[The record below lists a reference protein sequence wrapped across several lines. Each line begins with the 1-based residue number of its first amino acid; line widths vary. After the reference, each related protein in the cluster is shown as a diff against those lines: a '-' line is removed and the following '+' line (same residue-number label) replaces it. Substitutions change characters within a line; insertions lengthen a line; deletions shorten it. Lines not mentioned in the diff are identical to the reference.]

1 MDRIKEK
8 LSAVGDAI
16 REKTGKSELLS
27 LDEMPSEIA
36 AIETGIKTDDATAVA
51 SDILSGKTAYVKGNK
66 ITGSYE
72 GVELNFEIVGGT
84 TEPENPTE
92 NMIWVNTD
100 VEITGWTLSPVL
112 PSKHSGYYRYIKLQM
127 DAIND
132 GSVVQFSELR
142 FVNSTGGYFTFPSTT
157 SVTAT
162 ITNSS
167 GEDPSKLIDN
177 NTSTKFCSSAW
188 VSGSYVLID
197 LGLGN
202 TIDINEYSKWEW
214 YTANDTASFSGRN
227 LKSFSLLGSNN
238 GVEFDLLDSVT
249 DYNAPAQNMVCA
261 YTGTINVLSQTDEYK
276 DGEIFIFV
284 GTSSNVEF
292 DVLKNNSIQIYPI
305 SVVQYIS
312 GSFTS
317 KAAYI
322 FQADMW
328 KHLWDGTIYNEGN
341 EHTEFTGGFMVDG
354 IEPYAGVEKVPSM
367 SKGTSSIS
375 FSISSDG
382 TPTAGRGRTTN
393 AINLTT
399 YKTLYAKFN
408 RSISGRW
415 GQCGIAVYDAE
426 TNSRIASSISQTAGN
441 NQEVNIDISSINKPC
456 YIGAAM
462 IAHSASDNGNPN
474 PSSSSITI
482 HTMKLLN

>member
-1 MDRIKEK
+1 MSTIYEK
-8 LSAVGDAI
+8 MTAVADAI
-16 REKTGKSELLS
+16 RGKTGGTEQLT
-27 LDEMPSEIA
+27 LDDMAVEIA
-36 AIETGIKTDDATAVA
+36 GIST
-51 SDILSGKTAYVKGNK
+51 
-66 ITGSYE
+66 
-72 GVELNFEIVGGT
+72 GVELNFDVVGGT

-92 NMIWVNTD
+92 NMIWVNTN

-112 PSKHSGYYRYIKLQM
+112 PS
-127 DAIND
+127 
-132 GSVVQFSELR
+132 
-142 FVNSTGGYFTFPSTT
+142 
-157 SVTAT
+157 
-162 ITNSS
+162 
-167 GEDPSKLIDN
+167 
-177 NTSTKFCSSAW
+177 
-188 VSGSYVLID
+188 
-197 LGLGN
+197 
-202 TIDINEYSKWEW
+202 
-214 YTANDTASFSGRN
+214 
-227 LKSFSLLGSNN
+227 
-238 GVEFDLLDSVT
+238 
-249 DYNAPAQNMVCA
+249 
-261 YTGTINVLSQTDEYK
+261 QTDGYK

-312 GSFTS
+312 GSFIS

-354 IEPYAGVEKVPSM
+354 IEPYTGVEKVPSM

-375 FSISSDG
+375 FSISSNG
-382 TPTAGRGRTTN
+382 TPTAGRGRTIN

-426 TNSRIASSISQTAGN
+426 TNSRVASSISQTAGN